1 MSSSP
6 TIPVVTI
13 KLNNSKSSSNRDED
27 ETLSICS
34 ESGSSE
40 SSYNFKNRYSSLSNH
55 NDEEETTLIRLN
67 RRSYSSLSQ
76 YNGGSNY
83 SVRVNMN
90 RSSPIYEEK
99 SEDCQS
105 DNEVTATY
113 KLHST
118 KKRPAENGRV
128 FLRKS
133 STVIQCVELKD
144 EEDESEESSVSFSF
158 KPPSRKQRTDSGEP
172 LTNGELNGTPNGVES
187 SGELGGVPNGE
198 PDGKSNGKSN
208 GLLEEEAR
216 KQFFIGKYK
225 DIDEMLGNLF
235 RMIEDTNQTLNA
247 EELMED
253 FYEIE
258 ASAVKV
264 HDNKALNAKVN

>member
-13 KLNNSKSSSNRDED
+13 KLNSSKSSSHED
-27 ETLSICS
+27 DTLSICS
-34 ESGSSE
+34 ESSGSDSN
-40 SSYNFKNRYSSLSNH
+40 YNFKNRYSSLSNH

-113 KLHST
+113 KLSST
-118 KKRPAENGRV
+118 KKRPAGENGRV

-144 EEDESEESSVSFSF
+144 DEDESEESSVSFSF
-158 KPPSRKQRTDSGEP
+158 KPPSRKKADEP
-172 LTNGELNGTPNGVES
+172 LTNGDCH
-187 SGELGGVPNGE
+187 NGE
-198 PDGKSNGKSN
+198 SNGKLPDATENGGEPN
-208 GLLEEEAR
+208 GLADEEAR